1 MKEIKKFRPI
11 PKFKSEKEERRF
23 WETHDTVD
31 YIDWD
36 KAQGGVLFPN
46 LRRSTRTISLRLTES
61 MYQALKT
68 EANKQD
74 VPYQSCLK
82 MILAEKLKKC

>member
-1 MKEIKKFRPI
+1 MKKIKKFKSI
-11 PKFKSEKEERRF
+11 PKFRSEKEERKF
-23 WETHDTVD
+23 WETHDTTD

-36 KAQGGVLFPN
+36 KAERDVSFPN

-68 EANKQD
+68 EANKND